1 MFGFSALLVQ
11 GIMYFALMGMVFRAR
26 HRVGLGVFFC
36 LLGTMHF
43 LETYLAATFFIE
55 LPFGLISPG
64 STVMFTGKLAF
75 FLLLYMKEDA
85 EAMRQPIYGLL
96 SGNVL
101 MIVLG
106 LILRLSSTPANL
118 PGYNPDLG
126 FIDQMGLLMVWGTVV
141 LYIDLIAMIIL
152 YERLGKLV
160 RNTFLLIFISLAII
174 LSFDQAAFWAG
185 LHILTGVPTSA
196 FYGGW
201 IAKVGAA
208 AFFAAALAFYLR
220 FVERSTLPVRARG
233 AVDVFDRLTYRHR
246 YEILVEQVGKD
257 ALTGLQDR
265 GEFDN
270 NGPIMLQTAA
280 RLDRRISLL
289 MIDIDHF
296 KAINDSHGHVVGD
309 GVIRDVA
316 QMIAGQK
323 REGDHVFRYGGE
335 EFALLSTEM
344 PDGAVAL
351 AERIRSVVADSEI
364 ADLGHAVTISIGIA
378 TFPARSISFRD
389 LLIRADAALYAAKM
403 GGRNRVASASNGEGR
418 TEAGKDLVAENV
430 QPPA

>member
-11 GIMYFALMGMVFRAR
+11 GIIYFGLMGTVFRAR
-26 HRVGLGVFFC
+26 HSVGLGVFFC

-64 STVMFTGKLAF
+64 STVMFTGKLAV
-75 FLLLYMKEDA
+75 FLLLYIKEDA

-101 MIVLG
+101 MIALG
-106 LILRLSSTPANL
+106 LVLRLSSSPANL

-152 YERLGKLV
+152 YERLGKVV
-160 RNTFLLIFISLAII
+160 RNTFLLMFVSLAIV

-185 LHILTGVPTSA
+185 LHILTGVPATA

-201 IAKVGAA
+201 IAKIGAA
-208 AFFAAALAFYLR
+208 AFFAGALTFYLR
-220 FVERSTLPVRARG
+220 FVEPSTLPVRARG

-257 ALTGLQDR
+257 ALTGLPDR
-265 GEFDN
+265 GEFDSH
-270 NGPIMLQTAA
+270 GPVMLQAA
-280 RLDRRISLL
+280 AQSDRWISLL

-296 KAINDSHGHVVGD
+296 KAINDSCGHVAGD
-309 GVIRDVA
+309 GAIRDVA
-316 QMIAGQK
+316 QMIAAEKQ
-323 REGDHVFRYGGE
+323 EGDHVFRYGGE
-335 EFALLSTEM
+335 EFALLCAEV
-344 PDGAVAL
+344 PEGAVAL
-351 AERIRSVVADSEI
+351 AERIRATVAASEI

-378 TFPARSISFRD
+378 TFPARSVSFRD

-403 GGRNRVASASNGEGR
+403 DGRNRVAMASDGEGR
-418 TEAGKDLVAENV
+418 AVPERGLAADIA
-430 QPPA
+430 